1 MKSKDGMLSKTIQEK
16 GIRTITDLK
25 RIGDEYGVEEYAVIA
40 TEVFRKAK
48 NGYEFLNL
56 VRSLGLVV
64 TVVSQEMEAEL
75 GYATAIAATTD
86 YEHCIAWDS
95 GGGSFQ
101 ISTILDKSD
110 SNGDVGCDLSSDN
123 LGKLSMYMGTF
134 GSSIATATLL
144 ELQGGGGVDKISP
157 NPVSLEEVNQL
168 IEALG
173 NRMEDL
179 PAWLLNAPEVTS
191 IGGPNSIFQLA
202 CNILTVMK
210 GTAANDDTVNTLNIA
225 DINIAISE
233 CVNRSDE
240 YLMKF
245 VDFPLADPVSTIGM
259 WLVYDIIHTNILFPL
274 FDCYF

>member
-1 MKSKDGMLSKTIQEK
+1 VKSKDGMLSTTIQEK

-25 RIGDEYGVEEYAVIA
+25 RIGDELGVEKYAVIA
-40 TEVFRKAK
+40 TEVFRKAN
-48 NGYEFLNL
+48 NGHEFLNL
-56 VRSLGLVV
+56 VRCMGLVV
-64 TVVSQEMEAEL
+64 TVVSQEIEAEL
-75 GYATAIAATTD
+75 GYATALAATTSD
-86 YEHCIAWDS
+86 EHCIAWDS

-110 SNGDVGCDLSSDN
+110 SNGDNGSNLSSDN
-123 LGKLSMYMGTF
+123 IGKLSMYMGTI

-157 NPVSLEEVNQL
+157 NPVSLEEVNLL
-168 IEALG
+168 IETLG

-210 GTAANDDTVNTLNIA
+210 GAVNDDTVNSFTIA
-225 DINIAISE
+225 DINTAITE

-245 VDFPLADPVSTIGM
+245 VDFPLADPVSIIGM
-259 WLVYDIIHTNILFPL
+259 
-274 FDCYF
+274 